1 MKIVDIFRHR
11 TVLSLSR
18 TAATAYILRLV
29 RGGGGGGEEGVRL
42 QRNKFPTYGRRGRGG
57 TIPPTEFATELYENV
72 LEFLTSKTKITP

>member
-29 RGGGGGGEEGVRL
+29 RGGGGGWGGGVGVVVVWV
-42 QRNKFPTYGRRGRGG
+42 GRGGGG

>member
-29 RGGGGGGEEGVRL
+29 RGGGGVEEGVRL
-42 QRNKFPTYGRRGRGG
+42 QRNNFPTYGRRGRGG